1 MKNEKA
7 IKEKMS
13 EKLRKMPSVPKSFK
27 SPAPI
32 AWKINSGNK
41 IRMGRKKFFREK
53 SRPKSRFE
61 ISDKRNPEEY
71 QEKSRDLELFARINH
86 SRELRQIKKA
96 EIEPVKA

>member
-1 MKNEKA
+1 MEIKSAWEEK
-7 IKEKMS
+7 
-13 EKLRKMPSVPKSFK
+13 
-27 SPAPI
+27 
-32 AWKINSGNK
+32 KIT
-41 IRMGRKKFFREK
+41 GRKADQ
-53 SRPKSRFE
+53 KSRFE